1 MNRFEKLITTVI
13 ILQSISIIFTAVSIL
28 LYIL

>member
-13 ILQSISIIFTAVSIL
+13 ILQSISIIFTAVSLL
-28 LYIL
+28 LYFL